1 MTWDM
6 KDSGVKWIGD
16 MPASWGLRRSGQL
29 AEQIKQPNDGLVE
42 MNLLS
47 LSYGRIKRRDINSSE
62 GLIPASY
69 ETYNIVE
76 PDDIVLRFTDLQN
89 DQKSLRVGLV
99 LERGII
105 TSAYTTIRPH
115 DPGTARFLYYALHA
129 YDLKKGFYGMG
140 AGVRQGLKWQE
151 AKYILLPWPDATTRA
166 RIADYLDAKCT
177 EVDTA
182 ISHAEASISEH
193 ELYEQALIAH
203 TVNSGVNADAE
214 MVPSG
219 NAFIGSMPNS
229 WPLVRF
235 KHVAFFLNGD
245 RSARYP
251 SGDDIVSDG
260 IPFVTSAELNG
271 RHLSHTFSKHITQ
284 MKYDSL
290 GGVRLHIDDVVYC
303 LRGSV
308 GKCALNVQEDEGTV
322 ASSLTVARPK
332 GCNPSWL
339 NYALASSSTLN
350 QAVAT
355 AIGATSQNL
364 AANMLA
370 QAQVPL
376 PNLDEQL
383 LIADYLD
390 SKCAAIDC
398 AIAQK
403 QSIIDDLKAYK
414 QSLIYEV
421 VTGKKEV

>member
-1 MTWDM
+1 MRN
-6 KDSGVKWIGD
+6 SGLSAIGAVPSD
-16 MPASWGLRRSGQL
+16 WHVTRGKNVLM
-29 AEQIKQPNDGLVE
+29 
-42 MNLLS
+42 S
-47 LSYGRIKRRDINSSE
+47 LSRPVKDDDGVITCFRDGEVTLRSNRRTDGFTISLKEIGYQGIEPGDLVVHGMDGFAGAIGISDSRGKASPVLNVLDSSQDKRYLMYYLRALAYREVYLALADGIRVRSCNLSWKKISE
-62 GLIPASY
+62 LP
-69 ETYNIVE
+69 
-76 PDDIVLRFTDLQN
+76 
-89 DQKSLRVGLV
+89 
-99 LERGII
+99 
-105 TSAYTTIRPH
+105 
-115 DPGTARFLYYALHA
+115 
-129 YDLKKGFYGMG
+129 
-140 AGVRQGLKWQE
+140 
-151 AKYILLPWPDATTRA
+151 ILLPTIEEQRH
-166 RIADYLDAKCT
+166 IADYLDAKCN
-177 EVDTA
+177 EVDAA
-182 ISHAEASISEH
+182 ISHAEALISEY
-193 ELYEQALIAH
+193 ELYEQALITH
-203 TVNSGVNADAE
+203 TVNSGINVDAE

-219 NAFIGSMPNS
+219 NAFIGNKPTS

-235 KHVAFFLNGD
+235 KHIAFFLNGD

-271 RHLSHTFSKHITQ
+271 RHLSRTFSKHITQ

-339 NYALASSSTLN
+339 SYALASSSTLN

-364 AANMLA
+364 AAKMLA

-383 LIADYLD
+383 LIANQLD
-390 SKCAAIDC
+390 SKCEAIDQ

-403 QSIIDDLKAYK
+403 RSIIDDLKAYK

>member
-1 MTWDM
+1 M
-6 KDSGVKWIGD
+6 
-16 MPASWGLRRSGQL
+16 
-29 AEQIKQPNDGLVE
+29 VE
-42 MNLLS
+42 NNLLS
-47 LSYGRIKRRDINSSE
+47 LSYGHVKKRDINSNE
-62 GLIPASY
+62 GLLPASY
-69 ETYNIVE
+69 ETYNIIE
-76 PDDIVLRFTDLQN
+76 PNDIVLRFTDLQN
-89 DQKSLRVGLV
+89 DQKSLRVGLAN
-99 LERGII
+99 ERGII

-115 DPGTARFLYYALHA
+115 NTCDARFLYYALHSF
-129 YDLKKGFYGMG
+129 DLRKGFYGMG

-151 AKYILLPWPDATTRA
+151 AKYLILPWPNSTMRA

-182 ISHAEASISEH
+182 ICHAEALISEY
-193 ELYEQALIAH
+193 ELYEQALITH

-214 MVPSG
+214 MIPSG
-219 NAFIGSMPNS
+219 NAFIGNKPAS

-271 RHLSHTFSKHITQ
+271 RHLSHMFSKRISQ

-383 LIADYLD
+383 LIANQLD
-390 SKCAAIDC
+390 SKCDEIDQ

-403 QSIIDDLKAYK
+403 RSIIDDLKAYK

-421 VTGKKEV
+421 VTGKREV

>member
-1 MTWDM
+1 MGSLRLIDNAAIWTAGIPNGWQLVRLKHVVTKLNRVPNED
-6 KDSGVKWIGD
+6 DSVLICTNKGTVI
-16 MPASWGLRRSGQL
+16 P
-29 AEQIKQPNDGLVE
+29 
-42 MNLLS
+42 
-47 LSYGRIKRRDINSSE
+47 RDEGNP
-62 GLIPASY
+62 GLISLTNAGY
-69 ETYNIVE
+69 QGVE
-76 PDDIVLRFTDLQN
+76 PGDLLIHGMDTWHGAIAVSSIRGQCTSVVHVCDSSQDKRFIAYYLRALAF
-89 DQKSLRVGLV
+89 
-99 LERGII
+99 RGVYKAF
-105 TSAYTTIRPH
+105 SN
-115 DPGTARFLYYALHA
+115 
-129 YDLKKGFYGMG
+129 
-140 AGVRQGLKWQE
+140 GVRQNTSDFRSWVKAGEIPL
-151 AKYILLPWPDATTRA
+151 ILPTIEEQR
-166 RIADYLDAKCT
+166 RIADYLDAKCN
-177 EVDTA
+177 EVDAA
-182 ISHAEASISEH
+182 ISHAEALISEY
-193 ELYEQALIAH
+193 ELYEQALITH
-203 TVNSGVNADAE
+203 TVNSGINVDAE

-219 NAFIGSMPNS
+219 NAFIGNKPTS

-235 KHVAFFLNGD
+235 KHIAFFLNGD

-271 RHLSHTFSKHITQ
+271 RHLSHSFSKHITQ

-339 NYALASSSTLN
+339 SYALASSSTLN

-364 AANMLA
+364 AAKMLA

-383 LIADYLD
+383 LIANQLD
-390 SKCAAIDC
+390 SKCEAIDQ

-421 VTGKKEV
+421 VTGKREA